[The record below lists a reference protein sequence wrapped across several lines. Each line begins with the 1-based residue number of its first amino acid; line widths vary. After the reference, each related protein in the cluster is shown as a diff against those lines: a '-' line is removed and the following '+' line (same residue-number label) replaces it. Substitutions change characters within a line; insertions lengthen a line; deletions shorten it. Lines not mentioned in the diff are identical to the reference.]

1 MSQFKNEVADIK
13 KTAAPIN
20 PNVHNLKNSMCFRT
34 WNDLIIS
41 LPKRTVNWCCKTKLT
56 PEQEKQATFDLDIL
70 NEQGLDFFINHP
82 ILQQR
87 KYDLSGGTRSHDCRK
102 CWETEDASGHS
113 VRTQYNEYYEPM
125 WKNRLDAASN
135 HPKKSI
141 LFHQAMQEHDGTR
154 FIEIE
159 LTNKCNMAC
168 AYCWEGLSSRWQKE
182 LKRPMPETDDE
193 IFDKVIEILNEYW
206 DKKLKYE
213 NDVNFSLIG
222 GEPFFTN
229 HMFDF
234 LNKFVKKAS
243 KEKKENF
250 KFTVTVTT
258 NLNFTEKRFKEFA
271 EIVKSTP
278 NIIYDMQISN
288 EAVGRKAELIRWG
301 LNFEKFD
308 STLSDFIELA
318 KKQENILLGFGA
330 AHNSLSTPYMIDY
343 FTYLDNK
350 LQSHNYDRP
359 IHMHSNWV
367 DAPSHMGVQMV
378 DKKHLPEVERAIC
391 FVENEFKTEILHK
404 EKYMEALYTVKGIVD
419 SDVSEE
425 DKKLAMDSF
434 SSLEK
439 RRGISFAEHFPHY
452 LELVESND

>member
-1 MSQFKNEVADIK
+1 MSEFRKEVSEIK
-13 KTAAPIN
+13 KSDTPIN

-41 LPKRTVNWCCKTKLT
+41 MPKRMVSWCCKTKFT
-56 PEQEKQATFDLDIL
+56 KEQEKQATFDLDIL
-70 NEQGLDFFINHP
+70 NEQGLDFLINHP

-87 KYDLSGGTRSHDCRK
+87 KYDLSGGTRSNDCRK

-113 VRTQYNEYYEPM
+113 VRTQYNEHFEPM
-125 WKNRLDAASN
+125 WKNRLRSASN

-141 LFHQAMQEHDGTR
+141 LFHQSMQQHDGVC
-154 FIEIE
+154 FIELE

-168 AYCWEGLSSRWQKE
+168 VYCWEGLSSRWQKE

-193 IFDKVIEILNEYW
+193 IFDKIIELLNEYW

-213 NDVNFSLIG
+213 SDINISLIG
-222 GEPFFTN
+222 GEPFFTS

-234 LNKFVKKAS
+234 LNKFIKKVS
-243 KEKKENF
+243 KEKNDKA

-271 EIVKSTP
+271 EIVSETP
-278 NIIYDMQISN
+278 NITYDMQISN
-288 EAVGRKAELIRWG
+288 EAIGRKAELIRWG

-308 STLSDFIELA
+308 NTLSDFIELA
-318 KKQENILLGFGA
+318 KKQKNILLGFGA
-330 AHNSLSTPYMIDY
+330 AHNSLSTPYMLDY
-343 FTYLDNK
+343 FKYLDNK
-350 LQSHNYDRP
+350 LQSHQYDRH

-378 DKKHLPEVERAIC
+378 DKKHLSAVEKALD
-391 FVENEFKTEILHK
+391 FVENEFKTEIIYK
-404 EKYMEALYTVKGIVD
+404 EKYMEALYTVKNIVD
-419 SDVSEE
+419 SDVSDEA
-425 DKKLAMDSF
+425 KRLANIEF
-434 SSLEK
+434 SMVEN
-439 RRGISFAEHFPHY
+439 RRGISFAEYFPHY
-452 LELVESND
+452 NELIKRN